1 MRELFDQDR
10 AMTLGAVKQATAI
23 LAVIFFIAA
32 VFAVLS
38 GLGWIFKGHIFTG
51 LSRIVASF
59 AVLGFMYVVV
69 RFLGEILAASHRLND
84 RLSILGDDLR
94 SQRSKA
100 PASDTEA

>member
-1 MRELFDQDR
+1 
-10 AMTLGAVKQATAI
+10 MTLGAVKQATAI

-69 RFLGEILAASHRLND
+69 RFLGETLAASHRLND

-94 SQRSKA
+94 TQRSKV